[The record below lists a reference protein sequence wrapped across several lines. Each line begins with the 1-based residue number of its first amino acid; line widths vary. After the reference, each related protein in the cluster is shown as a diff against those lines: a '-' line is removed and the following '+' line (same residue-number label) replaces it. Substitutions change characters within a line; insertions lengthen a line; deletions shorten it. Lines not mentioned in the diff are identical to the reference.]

1 MRKGLVAAL
10 PLLVSTAFGSD
21 ESADDGPLTLTFD
34 GSRCVYEGPRTLSPG
49 PAELSFSNETEEI
62 ANRVVVHITADDITL
77 EDAQRLRE
85 TDPDWNGSP
94 DPPGEGG
101 GEIASGGLTTM
112 PDQPP
117 PF

>member
-1 MRKGLVAAL
+1 M
-10 PLLVSTAFGSD
+10 
-21 ESADDGPLTLTFD
+21 
-34 GSRCVYEGPRTLSPG
+34 
-49 PAELSFSNETEEI
+49 
-62 ANRVVVHITADDITL
+62 VVHITADDITL

>member
-1 MRKGLVAAL
+1 MN
-10 PLLVSTAFGSD
+10 PLTTVR
-21 ESADDGPLTLTFD
+21 LTLTFD
-34 GSRCVYEGPRTLSPG
+34 GSSCVYEGPRTLSPG

-117 PF
+117 SF